1 MKLDEKQIKENWD
14 DLLGRIENQFKGERQ
29 EKLLEMYNF
38 FADRMMFAPAS
49 SREHYHN
56 CFVGGYVDHVLRVM
70 DCSFELYNTWASA
83 GAHQE
88 NYTLEE
94 LMFAALN
101 HDLGKIGDL
110 ENDTYIPNESE
121 WHRKNQGALY
131 TVNPK
136 TEFSLIPDRSLFLLQ
151 HFGIKYSWNEF
162 LGIRIHDGMYEEA
175 NKPYL
180 VSFNPDSRLRS
191 NLPLILH
198 QADMLASR
206 VEWERWKHGEN
217 SWHNARSLTNVS
229 QEKMHQHTVKPKV
242 NTKPV
247 APKKKPNPASQLN
260 TGTDA
265 SKLFDEL
272 FG

>member
-1 MKLDEKQIKENWD
+1 MKLNEKQIKDNWD
-14 DLLGRIENQFKGERQ
+14 DLIERINHHFKGERQ
-29 EKLLEMYNF
+29 EKLLEMYTH

-70 DCSFELYNTWASA
+70 DCSFDLFNTWASA
-83 GAHQE
+83 GAHQS

-101 HDLGKIGDL
+101 HDLGKVGDL

-131 TVNPK
+131 TVNPN

-151 HFGIKYSWNEF
+151 HFGITYTWNEF
-162 LGIRIHDGMYEEA
+162 LGIRVHDGMYDEA

-180 VSFNPDSRLRS
+180 VSYSPDSRLRT

-217 SWHNARSLTNVS
+217 AWHNTRTLTGSTKEEVAKYITLPQASL
-229 QEKMHQHTVKPKV
+229 
-242 NTKPV
+242 KPV
-247 APKKKPNPASQLN
+247 LKKSPTTPSQLN
-260 TGTDA
+260 TGSDT

-272 FG
+272 FR

>member
-1 MKLDEKQIKENWD
+1 MKLDEKQIKQNWV
-14 DLLGRIENQFKGERQ
+14 DLLGRIKHQFNGERQ
-29 EKLLEMYNF
+29 DKLLKMYNH
-38 FADRMMFAPAS
+38 FAERMMFAPAS

-70 DCSFELYNTWASA
+70 DCAFELYNTWASA

-110 ENDTYIPNESE
+110 ENDTYIPNTSE

-136 TEFSLIPDRSLFLLQ
+136 TEFSLVPDRSLFLLQ
-151 HFGIKYSWNEF
+151 HFGITYTWNEF

-180 VSFNPDSRLRS
+180 VSFNPDSRLKS

-206 VEWERWKHGEN
+206 VEYERWKYGEN
-217 SWHNARSLTNVS
+217 GFQNVRTLTDVPKD
-229 QEKMHQHTVKPKV
+229 KMMKHVVKKETKAPIVESEPKV
-242 NTKPV
+242 
-247 APKKKPNPASQLN
+247 SQLN

>member
-1 MKLDEKQIKENWD
+1 MKLNEKQIQENWD
-14 DLLGRIENQFKGERQ
+14 DLIGRIKHQFNGERQ
-29 EKLLEMYNF
+29 DKLLKMYDY

-70 DCSFELYNTWASA
+70 DCAFELYNTWSSA

-110 ENDTYIPNESE
+110 KNDTYIPNPSE
-121 WHRKNQGALY
+121 WHRKNQGAIY

-151 HFGIKYSWNEF
+151 HFGITYTWNEF

-180 VSFNPDSRLRS
+180 ISFNPDSRLKC

-198 QADMLASR
+198 QADMMASR
-206 VEWERWKHGEN
+206 VERERWKHGEN
-217 SWHNARSLTNVS
+217 SWHSARTLTDVPK
-229 QEKMHQHTVKPKV
+229 EKMMKHVVKKEVKVPTAKSKPK
-242 NTKPV
+242 T
-247 APKKKPNPASQLN
+247 SQLN
-260 TGTDA
+260 TGSDA

>member
-1 MKLDEKQIKENWD
+1 MKLDEKQIKQNWD
-14 DLLGRIENQFKGERQ
+14 DLLGRIDHQFSGKRKD
-29 EKLLEMYNF
+29 KLLEMYNY

-49 SREHYHN
+49 SREHFHN
-56 CFVGGYVDHVLRVM
+56 CFAGGYVDHVLRVM
-70 DCSFELYNTWASA
+70 DCSFDLYNSWMMQ
-83 GAHQE
+83 GAHTD
-88 NYTLEE
+88 NYTVEE

-110 ENDTYIPNESE
+110 ENETYIPNTSE

-131 TVNPK
+131 TINPK
-136 TEFSLIPDRSLFLLQ
+136 TEFSLVPDRSLFLLQ
-151 HFGIKYSWNEF
+151 HFGIKYTWNEF
-162 LGIRIHDGMYEEA
+162 LGIRTHDGMYEEA

-180 VSFNPDSRLRS
+180 VSYNPDSRLRS

-198 QADMLASR
+198 QADMMASR

-217 SWHNARSLTNVS
+217 GLQNTRTLTNVPKD
-229 QEKMHQHTVKPKV
+229 KMMKHIVKKEINPPVTVTEPKP
-242 NTKPV
+242 
-247 APKKKPNPASQLN
+247 SQLN
-260 TGTDA
+260 TGSDA

>member
-1 MKLDEKQIKENWD
+1 MKLDENKIKENWD
-14 DLLGRIENQFKGERQ
+14 DLLARIKHQFNGERQ
-29 EKLLEMYNF
+29 TKLLEMYNYF
-38 FADRMMFAPAS
+38 GERMMFAPAS

-70 DCSFELYNTWASA
+70 DISFELYNSWASA
-83 GAHQE
+83 GAYQD

-110 ENDTYIPNESE
+110 ENDTYIPNPSE

-136 TEFSLIPDRSLFLLQ
+136 TEFSLIPDRSLFILQ
-151 HFGIKYSWNEF
+151 HFGIKYTWNEF

-180 VSFNPDSRLRS
+180 VSFNPDSRLKT

-198 QADMLASR
+198 QADMMASR
-206 VEWERWKHGEN
+206 VEYERWKHGEN
-217 SWHNARSLTNVS
+217 SWHEARTLTNVS
-229 QEKMHQHTVKPKV
+229 KEKMHQNTYKKPSAKPAVSKPK
-242 NTKPV
+242 N
-247 APKKKPNPASQLN
+247 NPASQLN
-260 TGTDA
+260 TGSDA

>member
-1 MKLDEKQIKENWD
+1 MKLNEQQIKENWE
-14 DLLGRIENQFKGERQ
+14 DLLGRIKSQFNGERQ
-29 EKLLEMYNF
+29 EKLLKMYNYF
-38 FADRMMFAPAS
+38 SDRMMFAPAS

-70 DCSFELYNTWASA
+70 DISFELYNTWASS
-83 GAHQE
+83 GAFQD

-94 LMFAALN
+94 LMFSALN

-110 ENDTYIPNESE
+110 ENDTYIPNQSE

-151 HFGIKYSWNEF
+151 HFEIKYTWNEF

-180 VSFNPDSRLRS
+180 VSFNPESRLKS

-198 QADMLASR
+198 QADMIASR
-206 VEWERWKHGEN
+206 VEYERWKHGEN
-217 SWHNARSLTNVS
+217 SWHSARTLTNVS
-229 QEKMHQHTVKPKV
+229 QEKMQEHTYKKPKQKAKPKQ
-242 NTKPV
+242 NTNIK
-247 APKKKPNPASQLN
+247 SQLN